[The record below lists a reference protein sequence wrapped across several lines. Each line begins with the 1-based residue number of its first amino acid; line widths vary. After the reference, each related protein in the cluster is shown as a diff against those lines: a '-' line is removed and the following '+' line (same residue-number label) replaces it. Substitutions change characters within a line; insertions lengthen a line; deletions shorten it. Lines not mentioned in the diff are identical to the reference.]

1 MRALVYVM
9 LAAVFLPTNVYGSVG
24 GNWLYPNFDAYGTN
38 YNPQTVINKE
48 NVGELE
54 LRWRLEIPFR
64 EGDRGYGVIA
74 PPLLVNGVVYL
85 ATGAPSII
93 AVDASNARILWEY
106 RPAMQDSPAPHTH
119 GMTYFNGSLL
129 YPAPDCS
136 IRFVDTSSS
145 MEKFAIKNICSNIPG
160 NAGNYAPGGPAPAV
174 DGVRKI
180 LVWGPSAAGGTAAG
194 RGFVAGYSMDG
205 TLLWRW
211 FITPPAGGDPY
222 WDFKYVVERGSGFFE
237 GFARGNTKPVVGD
250 WGDLG
255 FREGRTRAG
264 GGISFGHMSVDEEK
278 GVVYLATANPKPDW
292 NATYRPGPNLYTD
305 SVVALNITTG
315 DMLWFF
321 QATPHDIYD
330 YDCAWNTV
338 LSKEGLVFK
347 GCKNGVVYALN
358 ASDGSLVWLFN
369 PPTLIRNTNQTLE
382 KRWHTDPSDESFL
395 QCPGAFGGIESDIAL
410 AYGKVYVAVM
420 NLCTI
425 HVPTAVEE
433 HSPNVKGSV
442 YNIAPTA
449 INTTIYALDMR
460 DGGVVWSF
468 FTDSAYR
475 GWLTATGGMVIAPT
489 IKDGLLFLDAESGRL
504 LRRMDLGGSLRT
516 GAVVGSD
523 KEGNYMVIQLV
534 EVGDGVAA
542 GGVKQILVALW
553 PRPNPMPQ
561 WLVIPALASGLLAM
575 FLLAYR
581 TYGRRISMRRYQRP
595 PKQ

>member
-1 MRALVYVM
+1 
-9 LAAVFLPTNVYGSVG
+9 
-24 GNWLYPNFDAYGTN
+24 
-38 YNPQTVINKE
+38 
-48 NVGELE
+48 
-54 LRWRLEIPFR
+54 
-64 EGDRGYGVIA
+64 
-74 PPLLVNGVVYL
+74 
-85 ATGAPSII
+85 
-93 AVDASNARILWEY
+93 
-106 RPAMQDSPAPHTH
+106 
-119 GMTYFNGSLL
+119 
-129 YPAPDCS
+129 
-136 IRFVDTSSS
+136 
-145 MEKFAIKNICSNIPG
+145 
-160 NAGNYAPGGPAPAV
+160 
-174 DGVRKI
+174 
-180 LVWGPSAAGGTAAG
+180 
-194 RGFVAGYSMDG
+194 
-205 TLLWRW
+205 
-211 FITPPAGGDPY
+211 
-222 WDFKYVVERGSGFFE
+222 
-237 GFARGNTKPVVGD
+237 
-250 WGDLG
+250 
-255 FREGRTRAG
+255 
-264 GGISFGHMSVDEEK
+264 MSVDEEK

-358 ASDGSLVWLFN
+358 ASDGRLVWLFN
-369 PPTLIRNTNQTLE
+369 PPTLIRNTNHTLE

-460 DGGVVWSF
+460 DGRVVWSF